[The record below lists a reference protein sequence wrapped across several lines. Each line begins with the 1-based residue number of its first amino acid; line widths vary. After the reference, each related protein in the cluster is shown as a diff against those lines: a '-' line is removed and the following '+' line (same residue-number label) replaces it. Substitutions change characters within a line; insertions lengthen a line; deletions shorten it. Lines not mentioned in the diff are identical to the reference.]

1 MITGASSPSVKRVLV
16 AVDLDAVS
24 HEALHLADRVARG
37 LDAALGVVNV
47 LPPGLPEHAVTPH
60 RSSTEHE
67 EHAEE
72 TTRKERVTAYVARET
87 SRGPSQVEVFADRGN
102 ADEAILERAARFG
115 ADLVVVG
122 THGRHGLDRLI
133 EGSVAELVVR
143 RASIPVL
150 VARPSPEGGK
160 VLAACDLA
168 ATTPAVLRWAGLMS
182 GRVGDGV
189 LAVHTVEL
197 SMSDVAV
204 VATAIFSGTV
214 PVQPDSEAAD
224 SLRTAATG
232 ALGAEITAA
241 EIVATPE
248 VLTGPAASVLCERA
262 RDLGASLLVV
272 GTHGRK
278 GIARVALGSVAET
291 LVRNAPSSVLVVR

>member
-1 MITGASSPSVKRVLV
+1 MTSGASSVSVKRVLV
-16 AVDLDAVS
+16 AVDLDATS
-24 HEALHLADRVARG
+24 HEALHVADRLARDLG
-37 LDAALGVVNV
+37 AALGVVNV

-60 RSSTEHE
+60 RDSTAHE

-72 TTRKERVTAYVARET
+72 TSRLAAVQGYVGRET
-87 SRGPSQVEVFADRGN
+87 RRPAGEVEVFADRGN
-102 ADEAILERAARFG
+102 PDEAIVERAARFG

-122 THGRHGLDRLI
+122 THGRHGLERLI

-143 RASIPVL
+143 RASGPVL
-150 VARPSPEGGK
+150 VVRPSPASGK
-160 VLAACDLA
+160 IVAACDLA

-182 GRVGDGV
+182 GRLGEGV
-189 LAVHTVEL
+189 VAVHTVEL

-214 PVQPDSEAAD
+214 PVQPDSEAAE

-232 ALGAEITAA
+232 ALAAELTAA
-241 EIVATPE
+241 EVSAEPE
-248 VLTGPAASVLCERA
+248 VQTGPAASTLARRA
-262 RDLGASLLVV
+262 RELEASLIVM

-278 GIARVALGSVAET
+278 GLARVALGSVAET
-291 LVRNAPSSVLVVR
+291 LVRNAPTSVLVVR

>member
-1 MITGASSPSVKRVLV
+1 MTSGASSVSVKRVLV
-16 AVDLDAVS
+16 AVDLDATS
-24 HEALHLADRVARG
+24 HEALHVADRLAHDLG
-37 LDAALGVVNV
+37 AALGVVNV

-60 RSSTEHE
+60 RDSTAHE

-72 TTRKERVTAYVARET
+72 TSRLAAVQDYVGRET
-87 SRGPSQVEVFADRGN
+87 RRAAGEVEVFADRGN
-102 ADEAILERAARFG
+102 PDEAIVERAARFG

-122 THGRHGLDRLI
+122 THGRHGLERLI

-143 RASIPVL
+143 RASGPVL
-150 VARPSPEGGK
+150 VVRPSPASGRI
-160 VLAACDLA
+160 VAACDLA

-182 GRVGDGV
+182 GRLGEGV
-189 LAVHTVEL
+189 VAVHTVEL

-214 PVQPDSEAAD
+214 PVQPDSEAAE

-232 ALGAEITAA
+232 ALAAEITAA
-241 EIVATPE
+241 EVSAEPE
-248 VLTGPAASVLCERA
+248 VQTGPAASTLARRA
-262 RDLGASLLVV
+262 RELEASLIVM

-278 GIARVALGSVAET
+278 GLARVALGSVAET
-291 LVRNAPSSVLVVR
+291 LVRNAPTSVLVVR